1 MSSAAVRLWG
11 RRIAAVTWVE
21 EEGLGYFEY
30 VPDFVRS
37 GIQVAP
43 LTMPLARQVY
53 RFAQLR
59 RDSFHGLPGLLAD
72 SLPDDF
78 GNALIDA
85 WLASQGRAAGSL
97 NPVERLCYTGRRG
110 MGALE
115 FEPVLGEN
123 PPRAERVELEELVQ
137 LASRVLQDREAFCAS
152 LDDASGTHTM
162 QQILQVG
169 TSAGG
174 ARAKAVLAWNPQ
186 TGELRSGQAELG
198 AGFEDWVLK
207 FDGVS
212 GNGEH
217 GIADPQ
223 GYGRIEFAYHLMA
236 RASGIEMSDCR
247 LFEEGGRAHF
257 MTRRF
262 DRDAQGKKLHMQ
274 TLCAMA
280 HLDFR
285 LAGAHGY
292 EQALEVLE
300 QLELKMSAKEEL
312 FRRMVFNVL
321 ARNQDDHSKN
331 LAFLMNQRGQW
342 RLAPAYDVIYAYN
355 PSGAWT
361 GQHQMSIGGKRDG
374 FVREDFVNFGK
385 RARFKRGRAAT
396 LLDEVGAAVSRWPE
410 FAETAGVPEER
421 MEAIR
426 ANSSTA
432 C

>member
-223 GYGRIEFAYHLMA
+223 GYGRIEFAYHRVPCSRSSVGMSSWRRVERKERGRSQIRRSVEGA
-236 RASGIEMSDCR
+236 RRSDRRCIRGDISGELLRRGTREAGFHVRAAGTGHGGPALGGCGELGEGVGQGRGVAFGDEQAG
-247 LFEEGGRAHF
+247 LVGADEEG
-257 MTRRF
+257 
-262 DRDAQGKKLHMQ
+262 
-274 TLCAMA
+274 
-280 HLDFR
+280 
-285 LAGAHGY
+285 
-292 EQALEVLE
+292 
-300 QLELKMSAKEEL
+300 
-312 FRRMVFNVL
+312 
-321 ARNQDDHSKN
+321 
-331 LAFLMNQRGQW
+331 
-342 RLAPAYDVIYAYN
+342 DVIVLC
-355 PSGAWT
+355 G
-361 GQHQMSIGGKRDG
+361 DD
-374 FVREDFVNFGK
+374 REAAGLGLEED
-385 RARFKRGRAAT
+385 RG
-396 LLDEVGAAVSRWPE
+396 GAA
-410 FAETAGVPEER
+410 FAIS
-421 MEAIR
+421 IR
-426 ANSSTA
+426 G
-432 C
+432 